1 MIASLP
7 MYDWPEIQTYTDQFW
22 VRMHNA
28 LASNG
33 ITAPSR
39 LRRGQSAS
47 TEQDQQVLLSQTC
60 AYPLVTQLPRSTQ
73 LVGTPVYQVDLF
85 NKGQYA
91 SAILVRK
98 NDARRTLAEFKN
110 TTLAYNSMNS
120 QSGFN
125 ALKSLLVSEH
135 LLNEN
140 KAPFFSSAVCTL
152 SHRKSIAAVASGAAD
167 ICAIDPVSWALSKR
181 YEKDTQ
187 KLTLLT
193 HSAYSPALP
202 LYSDA
207 NAIPAD
213 KTQEQWRGLIMSA
226 FKQAIDQQ
234 SENHMLLSD
243 ITYIDKS
250 TYFKLPIS
258 HINMIADEV

>member
-1 MIASLP
+1 

-28 LASNG
+28 LANNG
-33 ITAPSR
+33 VSVPSR
-39 LRRGQSAS
+39 LSRRQTKS
-47 TEQDQQVLLSQTC
+47 TEHDQQIVLSQTC
-60 AYPLVTQLPRSTQ
+60 AYPLVTQLPPSTQ

-85 NKGQYA
+85 KNGQYA

-98 NDARRTLAEFKN
+98 NDERRTLAEFEN
-110 TTLAYNSMNS
+110 ATLAYNSMHS

-135 LLNEN
+135 LLHANN
-140 KAPFFSSAVCTL
+140 APFFSSAVCTL
-152 SHRKSIAAVASGAAD
+152 SHRKSIAAVASGDAD

-181 YEKDTQ
+181 HDKDTQ

-207 NAIPAD
+207 KAIPAD
-213 KTQEQWRGLIMSA
+213 KTQEQWRALIMSA

-258 HINMIADEV
+258 HIKMIADEVWPAD